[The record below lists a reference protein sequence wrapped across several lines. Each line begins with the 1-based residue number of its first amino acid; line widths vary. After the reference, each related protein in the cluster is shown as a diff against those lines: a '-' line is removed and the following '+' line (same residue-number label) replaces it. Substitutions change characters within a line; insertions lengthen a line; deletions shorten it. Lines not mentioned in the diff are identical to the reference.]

1 MSRLRPKIL
10 EAKARLAIGCQELQ
24 RSHQEGASGVDLCRA
39 ASNLRDEVI
48 LKLLGDASADRSVCP
63 PEEAETL
70 EFLVGKHL
78 IMNHLAFR
86 RDTSD
91 EQVLVRFAVDV
102 GSPER
107 LRMLFVMTAADLGGV
122 GPGVWDSWKEDVL
135 TDLYRRANR
144 HLPRPDRRRVLRD
157 GRCRQEDRNRDPH
170 PANPRAAVGRDPLGR
185 GALKGAGPAAR
196 KAGQRIFASG
206 SSCLTP

>member
-1 MSRLRPKIL
+1 MLARLRHDGVELAPQRADCL
-10 EAKARLAIGCQELQ
+10 DVRVGVERPEVLARL
-24 RSHQEGASGVDLCRA
+24 EGASGVDLCRA
-39 ASNLRDEVI
+39 ASKLRDEVI

-144 HLPRPDRRRVLRD
+144 HLPRPKN
-157 GRCRQEDRNRDPH
+157 RNHRPH
-170 PANPRAAVGRDPLGR
+170 Y
-185 GALKGAGPAAR
+185 
-196 KAGQRIFASG
+196 
-206 SSCLTP
+206 